1 MKKVVQDWCCL
12 VLRYGRRL
20 QSPEKNRRNASSE
33 ATATSTSQNEKTR
46 NTRNRTACTG
56 TLEKPGPKTLETQEI
71 LEQTKNLLLSRTNAY
86 GDGCFRATRN
96 AALLDPSKYHGLSRF
111 PALPVNTQPVQAADD
126 RRNGT
131 LNGTDV
137 QTRDCARLKHS
148 RDLEGSQRAC
158 TCSSGLSRT
167 GG

>member
-1 MKKVVQDWCCL
+1 MGAAWDCDTSEDCN
-12 VLRYGRRL
+12 RPR
-20 QSPEKNRRNASSE
+20 KNRHDASSE
-33 ATATSTSQNEKTR
+33 ARAESPSPNESARDPMEPKQP
-46 NTRNRTACTG
+46 APG
-56 TLEKPGPKTLETQEI
+56 ELERPGLKTLETQEI
-71 LEQTKNLLLSRTNAY
+71 LEQTKDLLLSRTNAY

-137 QTRDCARLKHS
+137 QTRDCARFKHS
-148 RDLEGSQRAC
+148 RDLGGSQRAC
-158 TCSSGLSRT
+158 TCS
-167 GG
+167 